1 MRQKRTMKRSSKNF
15 ISRTVGLALALVALS
30 GCSGAP
36 SAASSATS
44 NAPVQAPTGTPS
56 TTSSPTAPL
65 ASPTPDSDEPAP
77 AKLAHA
83 QAGLMK
89 LDALKQLPAGH
100 ITVNAPG
107 YPGASF
113 HRGVFQNPDS
123 FRAFADAAGLKEV
136 PKVEWNHEVVAFVV
150 LDAQTNK
157 LSVGG
162 LKQDGAT
169 ATFTVEW
176 SGIEPFYAG
185 RTPYAL
191 AVVRLG
197 KTERLGFQLVPEGTG
212 GAIDLGSVSVSSE

>member
-1 MRQKRTMKRSSKNF
+1 MKRSPKNF
-15 ISRTVGLALALVALS
+15 VSRTLGLALALVALS

-36 SAASSATS
+36 GASSSATS
-44 NAPVQAPTGTPS
+44 GTPVQAPTQTPS
-56 TTSSPTAPL
+56 TTSSSLAPVASSAPT
-65 ASPTPDSDEPAP
+65 SDVPAP
-77 AKLAHA
+77 ATLTHA

-100 ITVNAPG
+100 VQVNASG

-136 PKVEWNHEVVAFVV
+136 PKVDWIREVVAFVV

-162 LKQDGAT
+162 LKQDGGT
-169 ATFTVEW
+169 ATLSVRW

-185 RTPYAL
+185 QTPYAL

-197 KTERLGFQLVPEGTG
+197 QTDRLGFQLVPEGSAP
-212 GAIDLGSVSVSSE
+212 AIDLGSVVVSSE